1 MFTNAGSYYATLLKP
16 VGLLLAV
23 RILQGLGLVGDVFS
37 WFSFYLNQLYSA
49 TYGAITGQ
57 DSTWLFFNDGA
68 PVQMKYTRSMTR
80 DSPWW
85 YNQRTREWVR
95 RGTQYGERGHTLPFV
110 MCTLHTPDG
119 EYDLTEFFS
128 AHKYYFPNCRHVFPT
143 PEQLLSSWS
152 IESHIWLTDTQKD
165 ASYYTIMGGDC
176 NDYRI
181 PIVMYDDNV
190 EEWAT
195 YNRLFGVEESESESE
210 SESGEEESGEEE
222 SGEEESGE
230 EESGE
235 EESGEE
241 ESGSEE
247 SGSEEEKSG
256 EEESGS
262 GEEESGSGE
271 EESGSGEEESGS
283 GEEESGSGEEES
295 GSGEEESG
303 EDATSAEKEKPTDTA
318 TEETTK
324 SKDD

>member
-1 MFTNAGSYYATLLKP
+1 MFTNAGSYYATLFKP

-23 RILQGLGLVGDVFS
+23 RILQGLGLVGGIFS
-37 WFSFYLNQLYSA
+37 WFGFYLNQLYSA
-49 TYGAITGQ
+49 MYGAITGQ

-85 YNQRTREWVR
+85 YNQRTHEWVR
-95 RGTQYGERGHTLPFV
+95 RGTEYGERGHNLPFV

-119 EYDLTEFFS
+119 EHDLTEFFS
-128 AHKYYFPNCRHVFPT
+128 SHKYYFSNCRHVFPT

-190 EEWAT
+190 EERAT

-210 SESGEEESGEEE
+210 EESESGEEESE
-222 SGEEESGE
+222 SES
-230 EESGE
+230 ES
-235 EESGEE
+235 SEE
-241 ESGSEE
+241 ESGSESGSESDEEE
-247 SGSEEEKSG
+247 SGDEESKEEESESEPSEEEKPVDNAPAD
-256 EEESGS
+256 E
-262 GEEESGSGE
+262 
-271 EESGSGEEESGS
+271 
-283 GEEESGSGEEES
+283 
-295 GSGEEESG
+295 
-303 EDATSAEKEKPTDTA
+303 A
-318 TEETTK
+318 TK
-324 SKDD
+324 SKED